1 MIPETLETKRAFIA
15 VFTYV
20 VDARFSGLAD
30 KSFAVV
36 GYEDSESG
44 RGNFHYDL
52 ACAVDATADVLG
64 LPAGAEAAGTY
75 YEWVDALG
83 YAWDGV
89 DEDELY
95 DFVTLYTEPGLES
108 GVLTFQCQAESA
120 DHAEEQCKSVYP
132 DADVVWAY
140 RGTSAVDAVEDY
152 LSNGSP
158 KQ

>member
-1 MIPETLETKRAFIA
+1 MIPETLETKRAFID
-15 VFTYV
+15 VFSYV
-20 VDARFSGLAD
+20 VDADYKGLYG
-30 KSFAVV
+30 SCFAGVTYGDDV
-36 GYEDSESG
+36 DG
-44 RGNFHYDL
+44 RGDFHTDL
-52 ACAVDATADVLG
+52 ARAVEDTAAALQLPDDVEST
-64 LPAGAEAAGTY
+64 AVY
-75 YEWVDALG
+75 YDWVDALG

-120 DHAEEQCKSVYP
+120 DHAEEQCKSAYP